1 MVTKVLVFE
10 SDPEFAGELRSEFS
24 KLGCFTTVV
33 DDGNLG
39 LQQAV
44 ADRPDLI
51 LLAIELP
58 RMNGFSVC
66 NKLKKDPNLKDV
78 PLIIMSTESSEETFE
93 QHKKLRTRAEDY
105 VHKPIAFGEL
115 LQHIQG
121 FVSLAPAAHDSE
133 GAIVIDDEIE
143 IGGDYVADDNG
154 DFSGEIPVQ
163 EAASRRIES
172 VDADVDAFAES
183 AFGRL
188 TGREAPAPRTPR
200 NGAPGME
207 PAQAMA
213 QVAARPPS
221 MRPHMVP
228 AGVDPAEHE
237 RVREE
242 LARVRD
248 RFDEVDRAF
257 EDARGEIERLR
268 IEAAE
273 AERRARELDE
283 LKAKIANTKGAAI
296 SSREFLDLR
305 EALNKKDKEILSL
318 KEQLAKKDRLIVEAQ
333 DHSLAAERTHSELD
347 DRLISLERELNETK
361 EKSESLAAD
370 RELAKKASDDF
381 RTRLEKLRADTEA
394 KDRQITEQRAR
405 HADELMAAEESF
417 ATMRAEVDQ
426 TLANERAEHA
436 RALDQAEE
444 RRRADVD
451 RAKREND
458 VQLVAARQEW
468 EQELAYARADAGR
481 REQAAIDELAELRGR
496 AAREVAETNER
507 AARLAEDMT
516 AAREELGLLRK
527 ANEALQGTLTAGESH
542 TASLEADLAG
552 AQKELVEVRQRLVG
566 QSTRADK
573 AQAKWQADRQS
584 LERAKDAL
592 AVALAQIEEAEERPV
607 D

>member
-1 MVTKVLVFE
+1 MATKVLVFE

-39 LQQAV
+39 LQQAS

-78 PLIIMSTESSEETFE
+78 PLIIMSTESSDETFE

-115 LQHIQG
+115 LEHIQTLIP
-121 FVSLAPAAHDSE
+121 LAPLTHDSD

-154 DFSGEIPVQ
+154 DFLGEMAEVS
-163 EAASRRIES
+163 SRRIDA

-188 TGREAPAPRTPR
+188 TGLESPAAPHTPR
-200 NGAPGME
+200 NGSLSME
-207 PAQAMA
+207 PAPVMT
-213 QVAARPPS
+213 QVARHPS
-221 MRPHMVP
+221 MRPNVVP
-228 AGVDPAEHE
+228 TGVDPAEHE

-242 LARVRD
+242 LSRVKD

-257 EDARGEIERLR
+257 ESARGEIERLR
-268 IEAAE
+268 VEAAE
-273 AERRARELDE
+273 AERRGREIDE
-283 LKAKIANTKGAAI
+283 LKAKIANTKGASI

-305 EALNKKDKEILSL
+305 EALNKKDKEILGL
-318 KEQLAKKDRLIVEAQ
+318 KEQLAKKDRQIVEAQ
-333 DHSLAAERTHSELD
+333 DRSLVAERTHSELD
-347 DRLISLERELNETK
+347 DRLISLERELEETR
-361 EKSESLAAD
+361 EKNESLAAD
-370 RELAKKASDDF
+370 RDLAKKASDDF
-381 RTRLEKLRADTEA
+381 RNRLEKLRTDSEA
-394 KDRQITEQRAR
+394 KERLLSEQRAR
-405 HADELMAAEESF
+405 HAEELLAAEESF
-417 ATMRAEVDQ
+417 AAMRAEVDQ

-444 RRRADVD
+444 RRRADVE
-451 RAKREND
+451 RIKRDND
-458 VQLVAARQEW
+458 AQLGVAREEW
-468 EQELAYARADAGR
+468 EIELTRVRTEAGR
-481 REQAAIDELAELRGR
+481 REQAAIDELAELQARGV
-496 AAREVAETNER
+496 REVADANEM
-507 AARLAEDMT
+507 AARSAEELRS
-516 AAREELGLLRK
+516 AREESALVRK
-527 ANEALQGTLTAGESH
+527 ANEVLESKLAAAESRA
-542 TASLEADLAG
+542 TSLESELG
-552 AQKELVEVRQRLVG
+552 NAQKELDEVRQRLVG
-566 QSTRADK
+566 QSARADK
-573 AQAKWQADRQS
+573 AQSKWQADRQS

-592 AVALAQIEEAEERPV
+592 AVALAQIEEAEERPLE
-607 D
+607 

>member
-1 MVTKVLVFE
+1 MATKVLVFE

-39 LQQAV
+39 LQQAA

-78 PLIIMSTESSEETFE
+78 PLIIMSTESSDETFE

-121 FVSLAPAAHDSE
+121 FVLLAPAAHDSE

-188 TGREAPAPRTPR
+188 TGLEAPAPRTPR

-207 PAQAMA
+207 QAMA

-257 EDARGEIERLR
+257 EDARGEIESLR

-333 DHSLAAERTHSELD
+333 DRSLAAERTHSELD

-370 RELAKKASDDF
+370 RDLAKKASDDF
-381 RTRLEKLRADTEA
+381 RTRLEKLRADSEA

-458 VQLVAARQEW
+458 AQLVAARQEW
-468 EQELAYARADAGR
+468 EHELAHARADAGR
-481 REQAAIDELAELRGR
+481 REQAAIDELAELQAR

-516 AAREELGLLRK
+516 AAREESGLLRK
-527 ANEALQGTLTAGESH
+527 ANEALEGKLAAGESH
-542 TASLEADLAG
+542 TLSLEADLAG

-573 AQAKWQADRQS
+573 AQAKWEADRQS